1 MPDTSKLSK
10 YLKPDIVKDGDVIK
24 FLDAGTITDKE
35 FKNSEGEKEL
45 KPTLEISVDFKGE
58 KKTYSPNK
66 TTVKLLS
73 EEWGTATEE
82 WVGKSA
88 TITVLPSN
96 NGKDMI
102 IAKPKV

>member
-10 YLKPDIVKDGDVIK
+10 YLKPDIARDGDVIK

-35 FKNSEGEKEL
+35 FKNDAGEKEF
-45 KPTLEISVDFKGE
+45 KPTLEIMVDFKGD

-73 EEWGTATEE
+73 EEWGTDTEK
-82 WVGKSA
+82 WVGHTA
-88 TITVLPSN
+88 MITVLPSN

-102 IAKPKV
+102 IAKPKD